1 MRLAVDNGDQGRAKL
16 FTKSTLNVE
25 ETTDTEE
32 YKRQVRQSKD
42 ELRFTFIHGRNQK
55 SDQ

>member
-16 FTKSTLNVE
+16 FTKSTRNVE